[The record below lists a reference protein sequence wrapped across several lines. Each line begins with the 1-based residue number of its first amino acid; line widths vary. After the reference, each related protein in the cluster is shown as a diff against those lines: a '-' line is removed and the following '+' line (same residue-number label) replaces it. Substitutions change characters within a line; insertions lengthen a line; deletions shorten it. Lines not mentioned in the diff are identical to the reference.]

1 MLVYLLLVLVNL
13 LIVFVLVYL
22 LLVLVLVNLLI
33 VLVNLVLVLVLVNLL
48 LVTNCSSAMGESGGI
63 ADDSLH
69 QHCTKKDRVQKY
81 ENTNKKYKIH
91 NTKNTKYIIQKIQN
105 T

>member
-69 QHCTKKDRVQKY
+69 QHCTKKESK
-81 ENTNKKYKIH
+81 NTKIPTKQYKIH